1 MRAIVRRGG
10 AVEVVEVD
18 APVPRPGEVM
28 VAVALAGTCRTDL
41 LVADGKLPVAEGLIL
56 GHELSGRIM
65 TSASPERNPGQRV
78 TVIPAIPCTR
88 CAGCSAS
95 HEQPERC
102 TRPRFL
108 GVDEDGAFARFVR
121 VPARCTLPLPEA
133 VTDMQGAFVE
143 PLAAALAVLGAG
155 LRAEDEIAVVGR
167 NRIGELVARVLETAH
182 GKRPTVLDENEPGH
196 QDAFDAVVETVPTS
210 AGLDRA
216 LTAVRPGGKL
226 VLKSRPA
233 ARVPFDLA
241 LAVRKEISLQGARYG
256 SFADAILW
264 LAQRRIDISD
274 LLGPVFP
281 LEGFADAFALA
292 RGQESKK
299 VFIAP
304 GDPS

>member
-1 MRAIVRRGG
+1 MRALVRRGG
-10 AVEVVEVD
+10 GVEVVEVD

-65 TSASPERNPGQRV
+65 TSASPERNPGLRV
-78 TVIPAIPCTR
+78 TVIPAIPCGR
-88 CAGCSAS
+88 CGGCALSN
-95 HEQPERC
+95 EQPERC
-102 TRPRFL
+102 SRPRFL

-121 VPARCTLPLPEA
+121 VPARCALPLPEA
-133 VTDMQGAFVE
+133 VSDMQGAFVE

-155 LRAEDEIAVVGR
+155 LRAEDEVAVVGK
-167 NRIGELVARVLETAH
+167 NRIGELVARVVEAAH
-182 GKRPTVLDENEPGH
+182 GRRPTVLDEGEPGPT
-196 QDAFDAVVETVPTS
+196 DAFDAVVETVPTS

-216 LTAVRPGGKL
+216 LASLRPGGRL
-226 VLKSRPA
+226 ILKSRPA
-233 ARVPFDLA
+233 ARVPFDVA
-241 LAVRKEISLQGARYG
+241 LAVRKEIALQGARYG

-264 LAQRRIDISD
+264 LAQRRIDVSD

-281 LEGFADAFALA
+281 LESFADAFALA
-292 RGQESKK
+292 RGQEAKK

-304 GDPS
+304 GEPH